1 MFEIATSSGTLG
13 SEVER
18 HRGRWNRLGVIDRQR
33 CQAAVIANDGRQR
46 HLRIVGAGHVDA
58 LQIGRI
64 ALELRI
70 DLQHHHV
77 LVALGIDDRDLPLR
91 ERVVQGVIDVLD
103 ADAERGGGVAVDRQ
117 RELQPGGIAVGGNV
131 GDALDRLHA
140 LGDDGGPF
148 PEQVD
153 VDA

>member
-1 MFEIATSSGTLG
+1 M
-13 SEVER
+13 
-18 HRGRWNRLGVIDRQR
+18 IDRQR
-33 CQAAVIANDGRQR
+33 CQTAVIANDGGQR
-46 HLRIVGAGHVDA
+46 HLGIVGARHEDA

-64 ALELRI
+64 ALEFRI
-70 DLQHHHV
+70 DLQHDHV
-77 LVALGIDDRDLPLR
+77 LVALGIDDRNLPLR

-103 ADAERGGGVAVDRQ
+103 ADAERRGGVAVDRQ

-131 GDALDRLHA
+131 GNALDRLHA

-148 PEQVD
+148 LEQID